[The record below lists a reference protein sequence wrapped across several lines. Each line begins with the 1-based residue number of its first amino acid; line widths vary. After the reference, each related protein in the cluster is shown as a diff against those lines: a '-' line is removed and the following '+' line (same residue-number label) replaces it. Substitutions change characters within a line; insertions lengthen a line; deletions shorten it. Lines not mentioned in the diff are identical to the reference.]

1 MDSLNADQEMEKPEV
16 LSNKVYVTE
25 ELPVHPNEA
34 AQAWWMAARKFPER
48 ACQADVKQHKDR
60 RRKTPTQMDL
70 HHHQP
75 FSPHSAE
82 VVQGA
87 SSQEDMSWSFKPDLC
102 YPPNTNT
109 ARTEDDYRAYTSND
123 EEELEAPLPLKD
135 DYDWQ
140 QHQSFLFPP
149 HSMHS
154 WELHQDV
161 HKMSCTANGGAV
173 RWPPHFSPHS
183 CQKWAEP
190 ENCCYGL
197 PHPCSFATPPG
208 SVSVNVPQFST
219 PPVDAVSQVDMLK
232 LSSAAGESSSHL
244 QGRTGTISL
253 PDECRNVLITHS
265 VDASSEIAT
274 FRDFLTKQGFRTI
287 TNLTDNPTGEMDIH
301 KWRDTLLKDP
311 STLVIIAISPKY
323 KADTERSPTDSHGL
337 HTKYIHNMM
346 QNEFIQEGCL
356 NFRFIPV
363 LFLGASQN
371 FVPGWLQNTRVY
383 RWPQD
388 TEDLLL
394 RLFRV
399 ERYIPPP
406 VPVELAVIIRPVPM
420 SATTMLR
427 W

>member
-1 MDSLNADQEMEKPEV
+1 MDYLNADQEMEKPKEV
-16 LSNKVYVTE
+16 SVTE
-25 ELPVHPNEA
+25 EA
-34 AQAWWMAARKFPER
+34 APAWRIAAGKFPER
-48 ACQADVKQHKDR
+48 ACHADLNQHKDR
-60 RRKTPTQMDL
+60 RRRRTPTQMDL

-75 FSPHSAE
+75 FSPHSA
-82 VVQGA
+82 VWGA
-87 SSQEDMSWSFKPDLC
+87 SSQEDTSWSFKPDLC
-102 YPPNTNT
+102 YPPNKNT
-109 ARTEDDYRAYTSND
+109 ARKEDDYRAFTSDD

-140 QHQSFLFPP
+140 QHQSFLLPP
-149 HSMHS
+149 HYMPS
-154 WELHQDV
+154 WDLHRDV
-161 HKMSCTANGGAV
+161 RCTADGGAV
-173 RWPPHFSPHS
+173 GWPPHLSPPS
-183 CQKWAEP
+183 CQTWAEP

-197 PHPCSFATPPG
+197 PHPCSFRSDGGPPG

-265 VDASSEIAT
+265 LDASSEIAT
-274 FRDFLTKQGFRTI
+274 FRDFLTKQGFRTS

-301 KWRDTLLKDP
+301 KWRDTFLKDP

-323 KADTERSPTDSHGL
+323 KADTDECPTDSHAL

-371 FVPGWLQNTRVY
+371 VVPGWLQNTRVY

-406 VPVELAVIIRPVPM
+406 VPAELAVIIRPVPM